1 MDDSGKDPASQVGA
15 SLLRDVMDVLP
26 GTFYVLNEAGHFVLW
41 NKQVELIT
49 GRDAAELRTIHMLEL
64 FPPADRPVIAQ
75 AFCDAFERQGMVQ
88 VEAHLLAHGRHI
100 PFLLCGARLTAD
112 GQQFL
117 LGCGVDLSCHYEQ
130 KDTLELR
137 ERALHTVNNGVVI
150 TRCDGVDNP
159 IVYVNPAF
167 ERITG
172 YSLQEAL
179 GRDSRFMAAP
189 GYDNMTRAHLA
200 AAIAA
205 RRPLTVVLR
214 NRRKN
219 GELYWNHLSITP
231 VRDRH
236 HKVSHYVGIIEDV
249 TEQRQRMAQLE
260 HQVTH
265 DALTGLANRTLLRDR
280 IEHAITSARR
290 SGLSAAVILLDLN
303 KFKEIND
310 TLGHDAGDQVLC
322 AVARRLQDA
331 VRDSD
336 TVARLGG
343 DEFVLVLPDQ
353 PDLRYT
359 LGMISRIRRELTAR
373 FEIDGHPVPID
384 GSMGVAIYPNDA
396 DNFAALLR
404 AADAAMYEG
413 KRGGSGAV
421 HFYSPEMSC
430 ASATRVRMEQAL
442 RDALQRDE
450 IHLALQPNVSVA
462 DGKLLGL
469 EALLR
474 WRHPDLG
481 ELLPGEFLPDA
492 ESNGLIVELG
502 RRVVDRTCTLL
513 NRLDE
518 LGYRSLPV
526 SVNVS
531 RREFARAD
539 YLSYLAGKM
548 AQHGIDPARME
559 LEIKEAH
566 LVHNPELARKLCAGV
581 RKLGL
586 RLSIDQFGGG
596 MTNLHCLRS
605 LSVDHL
611 KMAPESVQEI
621 CPQGHHGALAKTML
635 DIGHNLNIPVVAT
648 AVETQ
653 VQRDFL
659 AAHGCPGMQGRYIS
673 EPMSPG
679 ALERWLQSR
688 NVT

>member
-1 MDDSGKDPASQVGA
+1 MDDSARDPASQVGA

-26 GTFYVLNEAGHFVLW
+26 GTFYVINEAGHFVLW
-41 NKQVELIT
+41 NKQVEQAT
-49 GRDAAELRTIHMLEL
+49 GRDAAQLRAMHMLEL
-64 FPPADRPVIAQ
+64 FPPADRPAVAR
-75 AFCDAFERQGMVQ
+75 AFCAVFEQESMVQ
-88 VEAHLLAHGRHI
+88 VEASLLAHGRHV
-100 PFLLCGARLTAD
+100 PFLLCGARLAAE
-112 GQQFL
+112 GQFFL
-117 LGCGVDLSCHYEQ
+117 LGCGVDLSSHYEQ
-130 KDTLELR
+130 KDMLQLR
-137 ERALHTVNNGVVI
+137 DRALHAVNNGVVI
-150 TRCDGVDNP
+150 TRCDGPDNP

-172 YSLQEAL
+172 FTLQEAL

-189 GYDNMTRAHLA
+189 SYDAPARAELA

-219 GELYWNHLSITP
+219 GELFWNHLSVTP

-236 HKVSHYVGIIEDV
+236 HRVTHYVGIIEDV

-290 SGLSAAVILLDLN
+290 TGLSAAVILLDLN

-322 AVARRLQDA
+322 AVARRLQEA

-359 LGMISRIRRELTAR
+359 LAMISRIRNTLSERLVV
-373 FEIDGHPVPID
+373 DGHVVPVG
-384 GSMGVAIYPNDA
+384 GSMGVAMYPSDA

-404 AADAAMYEG
+404 AADTAMYEG
-413 KRGGSGAV
+413 KRGGAGAV
-421 HFYSPEMSC
+421 HFYSPEMTS
-430 ASATRVRMEQAL
+430 ASALRVRMEQAL
-442 RDALQRDE
+442 RDGLRSDE
-450 IHLALQPNVSVA
+450 IHVVLQPNVRVA

-474 WRHPDLG
+474 WRHPELG

-502 RRVVDRTCTLL
+502 RRVLDRACTQLK
-513 NRLDE
+513 RLDQ
-518 LGYRSLPV
+518 LGYRDVPV

-531 RREFARAD
+531 RREFARTD
-539 YLSYLAGKM
+539 YLPYLAGKM
-548 AQHGIDPARME
+548 VQHGVNPARLE
-559 LEIKEAH
+559 LEVREAQ
-566 LVHNPELARKLCAGV
+566 LMDNPELARKLSSGV
-581 RKLGL
+581 RKLGM
-586 RLSIDQFGGG
+586 RLSVDQFGGG
-596 MTNLHCLRS
+596 ITNLHCLRS
-605 LSVDHL
+605 LAIDQL
-611 KMAPESVQEI
+611 KMAPASVQEI
-621 CPQGHHGALAKTML
+621 CPEGRNGALAKTML
-635 DIGHNLNIPVVAT
+635 DIGHNLDIPVVAT

-653 VQRDFL
+653 AQRDFL
-659 AAHGCPGMQGRYIS
+659 AAHGCPGMQGRYVS
-673 EPMSPG
+673 EPMAPG
-679 ALERWLQSR
+679 ALEQWLAAR
-688 NVT
+688 TVR

>member
-1 MDDSGKDPASQVGA
+1 MDDSGRDPASQVGA
-15 SLLRDVMDVLP
+15 SLLCDVLNVLP
-26 GTFYVLNEAGHFVLW
+26 GTFYVINEAGQFVLW
-41 NKQVELIT
+41 NQQVELAT
-49 GRDAAELRTIHMLEL
+49 GRNAVQLRSTHMLEL
-64 FPPADRPVIAQ
+64 IPPADRPAIAQ
-75 AFCDAFERQGMVQ
+75 AFCDVFEREGMVQ
-88 VEAHLLAHGRHI
+88 VEAHLLAHGRQI
-100 PFLLCGARLTAD
+100 PFLFSGSRLLAD
-112 GQQFL
+112 GQPYL
-117 LGCGVDLSCHYEQ
+117 LGCGIDLSCHYDQ

-137 ERALHTVNNGVVI
+137 ERAVHAVNNGVVI
-150 TRCDGVDNP
+150 TRCEGADNP

-172 YSLQEAL
+172 YTLQEAL

-189 GYDNMTRAHLA
+189 EHDIATRAHLA

-219 GELYWNHLSITP
+219 GDLFWNHLSITP

-236 HKVSHYVGIIEDV
+236 HRISHYVGIIEDV

-280 IEHAITSARR
+280 IEHAVTSAHRN
-290 SGLSAAVILLDLN
+290 GLSAAVLLLDLN

-310 TLGHDAGDQVLC
+310 TLGHDAGDLVLC
-322 AVARRLQDA
+322 TVAHRLQEA
-331 VRDSD
+331 VRHSD

-421 HFYSPEMSC
+421 HFFSSEMSS
-430 ASATRVRMEQAL
+430 ASAMRIRMEQAL
-442 RDALQRDE
+442 HDALERDE
-450 IHLALQPNVSVA
+450 IHLALQPTVSVVN
-462 DGKLLGL
+462 GKLLGL

-502 RRVVDRTCTLL
+502 RRVVQRACSVLT
-513 NRLDE
+513 RLDV
-518 LGYRSLPV
+518 LGYRDVPLSI
-526 SVNVS
+526 NVS

-539 YLSYLAGKM
+539 YLPYLAGAM
-548 AQHGIDPARME
+548 AQHGVNPNRME
-559 LEIKEAH
+559 LEVKEAQLMYH
-566 LVHNPELARKLCAGV
+566 PEQARKLSSGV
-581 RKLGL
+581 HKLGM
-586 RLSIDQFGGG
+586 RISVDQFGGG
-596 MTNLHCLRS
+596 ISDLICLRS
-605 LSVDHL
+605 LAVDRL
-611 KMAPESVQEI
+611 KMAPASVQEI
-621 CPQGHHGALAKTML
+621 CPHGQHGALAKTML
-635 DIGHNLNIPVVAT
+635 DIGHNLDIPVTAT
-648 AVETQ
+648 SVETQ

-659 AAHGCPGMQGRYIS
+659 AAHDCPGMQGRYVS
-673 EPMSPG
+673 EPLAPG
-679 ALERWLQSR
+679 ELEQWLDER
-688 NVT
+688 TPR

>member
-1 MDDSGKDPASQVGA
+1 MDRRDPATQVGS

-26 GTFYVLNEAGHFVLW
+26 GTFYVLDEAGYFVLW
-41 NKQVELIT
+41 NKQVELTT
-49 GRDAAELRTIHMLEL
+49 GREAAELHSTHMLEL
-64 FPPADRPVIAQ
+64 FPPADRPAIAQ
-75 AFCDAFERQGMVQ
+75 AFCDVFERAGMVQ
-88 VEAHLLAHGRHI
+88 VEAHLLAHGRQI
-100 PFLLCGARLTAD
+100 PFLFCGARLAAD

-117 LGCGVDLSCHYEQ
+117 LGCGIDLSSHYEQ
-130 KDTLELR
+130 KDRLELR
-137 ERALHTVNNGVVI
+137 ERALHAVNNGVVI
-150 TRCDGVDNP
+150 TRCDGADNP

-172 YSLQEAL
+172 YTLQEAL

-189 GYDNMTRAHLA
+189 GRDNSVRAQLA

-205 RRPLTVVLR
+205 RQPMTVVLR

-219 GELYWNHLSITP
+219 GELFWNHLSITP

-236 HKVSHYVGIIEDV
+236 HKISHYVGIIEDV

-265 DALTGLANRTLLRDR
+265 DMLTGLANRSLLRDR
-280 IEHAITSARR
+280 VEHAITSARR
-290 SGLSAAVILLDLN
+290 NGLNAAVILMDLN
-303 KFKEIND
+303 RFKEIND

-322 AVARRLQDA
+322 TVARRLQAA

-359 LGMISRIRRELTAR
+359 LGMISRVRQELTAR

-404 AADAAMYEG
+404 AADVAMYEG
-413 KRGGSGAV
+413 KRGGAGAV
-421 HFYSPEMSC
+421 HFYSPEMAN
-430 ASATRVRMEQAL
+430 ASTSRAHMEKAL
-442 RDALQRDE
+442 REAIRNDE
-450 IHLALQPNVSVA
+450 IHLVLQPNVGVA
-462 DGKLLGL
+462 DGRLLGL

-474 WRHPDLG
+474 WRHPELG
-481 ELLPGEFLPDA
+481 ELMPGEFLPDA
-492 ESNGLIVELG
+492 ETNGLIIDLG
-502 RRVVDRTCTLL
+502 RHVVERACTLL
-513 NRLDE
+513 NRLDQ
-518 LGYRSLPV
+518 LGYRDLPV

-531 RREFARAD
+531 RREFARPD

-548 AQHGIDPARME
+548 AQHGIGPGRME
-559 LEIKEAH
+559 LEVKEAQ
-566 LVHNPELARKLCAGV
+566 LMYNTELARKLSSGLS
-581 RKLGL
+581 KLGL
-586 RLSIDQFGGG
+586 RLSVDRFGDGI
-596 MTNLHCLRS
+596 TNLHCLRS
-605 LSVDHL
+605 LAIGQL
-611 KMAPESVQEI
+611 KMAPASVHEI
-621 CPQGHHGALAKTML
+621 CPHGQRGALAKTML

-653 VQRDFL
+653 AQRDFL
-659 AAHGCPGMQGRYIS
+659 AAHDCPGMQGRYVS
-673 EPMSPG
+673 EPMAQS
-679 ALERWLQSR
+679 ALERWLESR
-688 NVT
+688 AAG